1 MTYYERIKN
10 MSIDEMANMLMKIK
24 STAFEKAVNKIDPDY
39 KVSDEAKQNAL
50 KVIKKY
56 LEGEVKNDG

>member
-39 KVSDEAKQNAL
+39 KVSDEAKQGAL

-56 LEGEVKNDG
+56 LEGEVHDK